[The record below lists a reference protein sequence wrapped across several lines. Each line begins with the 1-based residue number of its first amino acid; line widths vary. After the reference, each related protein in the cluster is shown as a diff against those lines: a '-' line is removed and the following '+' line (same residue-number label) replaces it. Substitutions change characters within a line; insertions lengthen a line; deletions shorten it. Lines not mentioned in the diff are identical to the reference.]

1 MGAQPDG
8 LVNKLARS
16 SEVGIAIVVVGI
28 VLMLDVPMPPDL
40 LDVFLAFNLAC
51 AIITLI
57 IDKDGELVY
66 SCTCAHVCVCAF
78 AMNAWKCLTSF

>member
-28 VLMLDVPMPPDL
+28 VLMLVVPMPPDL
-40 LDVFLAFNLAC
+40 LDVFLAYN
-51 AIITLI
+51 
-57 IDKDGELVY
+57 
-66 SCTCAHVCVCAF
+66 
-78 AMNAWKCLTSF
+78 